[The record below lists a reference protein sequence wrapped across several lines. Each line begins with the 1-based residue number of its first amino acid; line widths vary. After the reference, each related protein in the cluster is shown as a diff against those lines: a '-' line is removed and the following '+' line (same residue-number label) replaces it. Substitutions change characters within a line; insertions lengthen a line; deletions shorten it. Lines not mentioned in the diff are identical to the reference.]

1 MVSRLNQF
9 LSCALP
15 VKAYNPAKIVEIGCA
30 SDVLICFVSH
40 DTATRTQLSFN
51 QGL

>member
-1 MVSRLNQF
+1 
-9 LSCALP
+9 LP

-30 SDVLICFVSH
+30 AGVLLCFVSH
-40 DTATRTQLSFN
+40 DPAIWTQSSFN